1 MVSTPTNGRSNDIL
15 KGKERREIMPV
26 TLSPL
31 RYPGGKTKFYNYIRK
46 LLQCNDLIGQT
57 YIEPFAGGAG
67 LAVKLLL
74 NDDVKRIV
82 INDLDVSIYSF
93 WYSILNHT
101 DAFCELIIDT
111 EITPD
116 EWRNQKGIYLQQNT
130 ADPLALGFATFFL
143 NRTNVSGVIKGGMIG
158 GNNQDGTNSIDARFN
173 KLNLIDKIQNIAA
186 RKEQIHIFN
195 LDAQAL
201 LMPQNLRQFYKA
213 FINFDPPYVK
223 KGAKLYKNS
232 FNETDHRE
240 LADQIAGCG
249 RKWIVTYDIC
259 PLVAEIY
266 SAYRYSYLD
275 VTYSIQNSK
284 KAKEY
289 IFFSDNLILPEDIYT
304 IPAVIEAIPIVENIK
319 T

>member
-1 MVSTPTNGRSNDIL
+1 MPT
-15 KGKERREIMPV
+15 

-31 RYPGGKTKFYNYIRK
+31 RYPGGKTRVYSFVRR
-46 LLQCNDLIGQT
+46 LLQCNNLIGQT

-74 NDDVKRIV
+74 NEDVKRIV
-82 INDLDVSIYSF
+82 INDFDVSIYSF
-93 WYSILNHT
+93 WYSILNRT
-101 DAFCELIIDT
+101 DAFCDLIINTD
-111 EITPD
+111 ITPD
-116 EWRNQKGIYLQQNT
+116 EWRRQREVYLQQ
-130 ADPLALGFATFFL
+130 DPNNPIALGFAAFFL

-158 GNNQDGTNSIDARFN
+158 GNNQEGTNPIDARFN

-186 RKEQIHIFN
+186 RKEQIHILN
-195 LDAQAL
+195 LDAQSL

-232 FNETDHRE
+232 FDEVAHRE
-240 LADQIAGCG
+240 LAKKISECG
-249 RKWIVTYDIC
+249 RKWIVTYDVC

-289 IFFSDNLILPEDIYT
+289 IFFSDNLILPEDIHV
-304 IPAVIEAIPIVENIK
+304 IPPDTQSAVCY
-319 T
+319 